1 MKTTKTYSIDESL
14 YSAFDL
20 LATERNINKSSFIED
35 LIKKYLKDNDMD
47 FIDKVYE
54 SRFDPSNIVKV
65 LTEDSTYYMLD
76 DGSKI
81 QKILFLHNFKEIN
94 GVDPE
99 DFFRK
104 SEMSIAQSLAKQI
117 KDIDIDKLM
126 GDNSDGR
133 TKTIIVEDA
142 KVLSD
147 MHIPGNLEK
156 ELFKIEHNF
165 KTNKYLEF
173 DKTKIC
179 ETIIQ
184 LKNMNF
190 KDEKTENLKELL
202 VKIYTNYKDAMV
214 VA

>member
-1 MKTTKTYSIDESL
+1 MKTTKTYSIDDSL

-54 SRFDPSNIVKV
+54 SKFDPTNVVKV

-94 GVDPE
+94 GIDPE
-99 DFFRK
+99 DFFKK
-104 SEMSIAQSLAKQI
+104 SEIFLANSLAKQI
-117 KDIDIDKLM
+117 KEIVTDDIDDSNY
-126 GDNSDGR
+126 DATSR
-133 TKTIIVEDA
+133 TRIVEDT
-142 KVLSD
+142 KVISD
-147 MHIPGNLEK
+147 MCIPGNSEK

-179 ETIIQ
+179 EIIIQ

-190 KDEKTENLKELL
+190 TDGKTENLKELL
-202 VKIYTNYKDAMV
+202 FKIYSNHKNSMIA
-214 VA
+214 

>member
-20 LATERNINKSSFIED
+20 LTTEKNINKSSFIED

-54 SRFDPSNIVKV
+54 SRFDPTNIVKV

-94 GVDPE
+94 GVDPV
-99 DFFRK
+99 DFFKK
-104 SEMSIAQSLAKQI
+104 SEISIAHSLAKQI
-117 KDIDIDKLM
+117 KDISLDKIED
-126 GDNSDGR
+126 DNFE
-133 TKTIIVEDA
+133 TKIVVKEEQKCYDFRKA
-142 KVLSD
+142 DDSEKDL
-147 MHIPGNLEK
+147 HI
-156 ELFKIEHNF
+156 IEHNF
-165 KTNKYLEF
+165 KNKEYLKY

-179 ETIIQ
+179 ETIIK
-184 LKNMNF
+184 LKLMHF
-190 KDEKTENLKELL
+190 ELNPTCEIL
-202 VKIYTNYKDAMV
+202 REVLIEAFTNYKDTMV
-214 VA
+214 IA